1 VTGRAT
7 DEQLDALHHLVG
19 ETLMS
24 ELNRYIATRESI
36 PPQFFSQVLKF
47 LKDNG
52 IDAPSRAVKLRD
64 RLAES
69 MPDFDEPAEGSP
81 AH

>member
-1 VTGRAT
+1 MGRAT
-7 DEQLDALHHLVG
+7 DEQLDALHGLLG
-19 ETLMS
+19 ETMLE
-24 ELNRYIATRESI
+24 ELNRYIAKGSPI
-36 PPQFFSQVLKF
+36 PPQFFSQVLKY

-64 RLAES
+64 RLADT
-69 MPDFDEPAEGSP
+69 MPNFDDPPDGSP

>member
-1 VTGRAT
+1 MGRAT
-7 DEQLDALHHLVG
+7 DEQLDELHGLLG
-19 ETLMS
+19 ETLLN
-24 ELNRYIATRESI
+24 ELNRYIASKDPV
-36 PPQFFSQVLKF
+36 PPQFVAQVLKY

-64 RLAES
+64 RLADS
-69 MPDFDEPAEGSP
+69 MPDFEGPPDSSP

>member
-1 VTGRAT
+1 MTGRAT
-7 DEQLDALHHLVG
+7 DEQLDALHALLA
-19 ETLMS
+19 ETLLA
-24 ELNRYIATRESI
+24 EFNRYIEKGEGV
-36 PPQFFSQVLKF
+36 PPQFFAQVLKW

-69 MPDFDEPAEGSP
+69 MPDFDDPDGPST
-81 AH
+81 H

>member
-1 VTGRAT
+1 MGRAT
-7 DEQLDALHHLVG
+7 DEQLDALHGLLG
-19 ETLMS
+19 ETLLD
-24 ELNRYIATRESI
+24 EFNRYISKGEPI
-36 PPQFFSQVLKF
+36 PPQFFSQVLKY

-64 RLAES
+64 RLADT
-69 MPDFDEPAEGSP
+69 MPNFDDPPDGSP

>member
-1 VTGRAT
+1 MTGRAT
-7 DEQLDALHHLVG
+7 DEQLDELHRLVG
-19 ETLMS
+19 ETLLS
-24 ELNRYIATRESI
+24 ELSRYITSGESI

-64 RLAES
+64 RLADS
-69 MPDFDEPAEGSP
+69 MPDFDDPAEGSP

>member
-1 VTGRAT
+1 MTGRAT
-7 DEQLDALHHLVG
+7 DEQLDDLHRLVG
-19 ETLMS
+19 ETLLS
-24 ELNRYIATRESI
+24 ELTRYTATGEPI
-36 PPQFFSQVLKF
+36 PPQLFSQVLKY

-64 RLAES
+64 RLAET
-69 MPDFDEPAEGSP
+69 MPDFDDPPDGAP